1 MTSTTLR
8 TPTQISDR
16 PTGTSSAPTPGGPR
30 RPRRRVAIVGV
41 VVAGTLVAVA
51 AVGTGVE
58 LGQRATS
65 PAVPAVGRA
74 VSYPPDWQAYRA
86 GERGDVVLTP
96 RPSDR
101 TTYRAGERATGSTA
115 PAGVTFPPGWQEYR
129 AGERG
134 DVVLAPRPS
143 DWTTYRAGE
152 H

>member
-16 PTGTSSAPTPGGPR
+16 PTGTSSAPAPGGPR

-74 VSYPPDWQAYRA
+74 VIYPPDWQAYRA
-86 GERGDVVLTP
+86 GEYARSLSFLAGLK
-96 RPSDR
+96 PSVDAFFDSVMVNVDSPAL
-101 TTYRAGERATGSTA
+101 RANRLALLATLRATMNRVADLSL
-115 PAGVTFPPGWQEYR
+115 
-129 AGERG
+129 
-134 DVVLAPRPS
+134 LAV
-143 DWTTYRAGE
+143 
-152 H
+152 